1 MAHRTVFVEVA
12 DWRIAAGLGLPATF
26 QAAVVIEPMTGQRRG
41 WNPALALRAA
51 NTRKVVIGMGIVR
64 GIVEEPGPA
73 QRNAPRLQRPESSKS
88 EGCKSE
94 VCKPE
99 VCKSEVCKSEVSKS
113 GYCES
118 FEHRSPPLPLCAA
131 GQ

>member
-1 MAHRTVFVEVA
+1 
-12 DWRIAAGLGLPATF
+12 
-26 QAAVVIEPMTGQRRG
+26 MTDQHRG

-51 NTRKVVIGMGIVR
+51 KTRKVVIGMDF
-64 GIVEEPGPA
+64 VERPSPL
-73 QRNAPRLQRPESSKS
+73 QRNAPPLPESKF
-88 EGCKSE
+88 E
-94 VCKPE
+94 VCKA
-99 VCKSEVCKSEVSKS
+99 